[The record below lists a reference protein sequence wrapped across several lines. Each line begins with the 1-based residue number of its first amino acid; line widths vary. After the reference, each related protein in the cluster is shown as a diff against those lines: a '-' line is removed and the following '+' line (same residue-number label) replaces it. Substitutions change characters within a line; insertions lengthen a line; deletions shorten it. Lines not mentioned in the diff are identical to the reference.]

1 MQSTDTKSAEAQ
13 QAEDRQ
19 LSVSREKMGQKPK
32 LKRRKALRITLLALG
47 ALIVACAVGFFAYT
61 SDYYHADE
69 TALAVLASEG
79 SSPGE
84 SDVSD
89 ENEGES
95 EITIAERAGSGTISF
110 VPQNPQAGLI
120 FYPGGKVEHTAYAP
134 LMTAL
139 AERGIAC
146 VLVEMPFNLAVFD
159 IDAAAEARTLVQE
172 EGGLSDIP
180 WYVGGHSLGGSMAAA
195 FLAENAS
202 DYAGLVLFASYS
214 TEDLSDLG
222 LNVISVYGSN
232 DQVLNAD
239 AYAEN
244 LPNLGDNPAELVIE
258 GGNHAQFGS
267 YGPQEGDGEA
277 SVSADE
283 QVKRAADFVAESIT
297 VALA

>member
-1 MQSTDTKSAEAQ
+1 MEIQSVKT
-13 QAEDRQ
+13 RQ
-19 LSVSREKMGQKPK
+19 
-32 LKRRKALRITLLALG
+32 KRGKALRVVLLALG

-61 SDYYHADE
+61 SDYYRADE

-89 ENEGES
+89 VSES
-95 EITIAERAGSGTISF
+95 ESEGADRDSVGVAGEADKVAIAEHAGSGTISF
-110 VPQNPQAGLI
+110 VPQNPRAGLI

-134 LMTAL
+134 LMAAL

-146 VLVEMPFNLAVFD
+146 VPVEMPFNLAVFD

-267 YGPQEGDGEA
+267 YGPQEGDAEA
-277 SVSADE
+277 SISADE